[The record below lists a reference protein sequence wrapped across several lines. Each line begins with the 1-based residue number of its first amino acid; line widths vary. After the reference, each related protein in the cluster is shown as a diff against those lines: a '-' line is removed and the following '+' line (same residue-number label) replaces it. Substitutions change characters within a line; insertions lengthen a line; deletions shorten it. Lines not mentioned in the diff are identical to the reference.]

1 MTMGYLALAFSHAQ
15 GIFTHQDARLAGIWA
30 YVLMSCPISGPIANP
45 YLNTLLSMER
55 MEYLSGTTVDIG
67 QVWARQVCQSA

>member
-1 MTMGYLALAFSHAQ
+1 
-15 GIFTHQDARLAGIWA
+15 
-30 YVLMSCPISGPIANP
+30 MSCPISGPIANP

-67 QVWARQVCQSA
+67 QVWARQVCQST